1 MIDRA
6 IFNRQIAVMS
16 EMHRHVLS
24 GPTID
29 EYYLLLSPRMTTEQF
44 VKMARRIE
52 MSTGGFWPKPAE
64 FLPPVSERLGTD
76 QLAAEAK
83 REGLTSGATVKLLP
97 TREGAA

>member
-6 IFNRQIAVMS
+6 VFNRQIAVLA

-29 EYYLLLSPRMTTEQF
+29 EYYALLSPRMTTEQF

-52 MSTGGFWPKPAE
+52 MSAGGFWPKPAE
-64 FLPPVSERLGTD
+64 FLPPMHERLGPQ
-76 QLAAEAK
+76 QLALEAH
-83 REGLTSGATVKLLP
+83 REGLFPASQSRVRELP
-97 TREGAA
+97 ASAS